1 MSPLQ
6 HTQLPAATLDDA
18 LDSELDQLLVC
29 GALVVREGSHY
40 RLESGLESWDELQAA
55 ARRLE
60 GICDCGAPLS
70 RRGDAAICRTC
81 CREFQV

>member
-1 MSPLQ
+1 MSSRQDLQ
-6 HTQLPAATLDDA
+6 PPGAILDDS

-40 RLESGLESWDELQAA
+40 RLESGLESWEQLQAA

-60 GICDCGAPLS
+60 GVCDCGAPLS
-70 RRGDAAICRTC
+70 QRGDTAVCRTC
-81 CREFQV
+81 CREYRA